1 MRATII
7 AFLGLSAVALTSG
20 CKSSSSAAAKEDM
33 QLVPKD
39 SQMVLMANLT
49 RMRNTAMWRKLLD
62 LRDSDPKS
70 KADYDEFV
78 QKCGLD
84 PLKQIDSVFLAFP
97 QGAGDAKEFAAILR
111 GPFDENKLTQCAREQ
126 AKKDGADLAISEYGG
141 KKIYTDTKQGQAFA
155 VFLDG
160 KTAAIGGKEWIKKVI
175 DLAAGKKEAG
185 ESAKD
190 NAELMALMKRAK
202 ISDAA
207 WGAGLVPQAA
217 RDSLKN
223 DPHLSSAASMKDV
236 YGSVD
241 FASGFVADINVDV
254 GSEQDAKDL
263 TAKVQSQLADTKKNP
278 QIMMMGVATLI
289 DQVKIEARGATFHVG
304 MNYNQQQVD
313 DIISRVKGFL
323 KSLGGQM
330 GSMGGGG
337 LGGGGMQLPPP
348 QMPQ

>member
-1 MRATII
+1 MRALHI
-7 AFLGLSAVALTSG
+7 ALFGLVAVSASSG
-20 CKSSSSAAAKEDM
+20 CKSSSTASAKEDM

-39 SQMVLMANLT
+39 SQMVLMANLN
-49 RMRNTAMWRKLLD
+49 RMRNTAMWRKMLD

-78 QKCGLD
+78 QKCSLD

-111 GPFDENKLTQCAREQ
+111 GTFDEAKLVQCARDQ
-126 AKKDGADLAISEYGG
+126 AKKDGADVATSEYGG

-155 VFLDG
+155 AFLDG
-160 KTAAIGGKEWIKKVI
+160 KTVAIGGKEWIKKVI

-202 ISDAA
+202 TSDAA
-207 WGAGLVPQAA
+207 WGAGLVPQSA

-236 YGSVD
+236 YGSID
-241 FASGFVADINVDV
+241 FASGFTADVNVDV
-254 GSEQDAKDL
+254 GSEADAKDL
-263 TAKVQSQLADTKKNP
+263 AAKITSQLADTKKNP

-304 MNYNQQQVD
+304 MSYNQQQVD
-313 DIISRVKGFL
+313 DIINRVKGFL

-330 GSMGGGG
+330 GQGLGGGMGGGG
-337 LGGGGMQLPPP
+337 LQLPPP